1 MKRIAVIFGGE
12 SVEHDVSILT
22 GLQFLSA
29 LDPAQYDGF
38 PVYVDPK
45 GRWWGGE
52 ALRERTF
59 YPLTAAKEGLLARLH
74 LPLAAVRGRTPHFTA
89 GKKGLFGGEKAI
101 PFDIAVPAIHG
112 SNGEDGT
119 LQGLLELLGIP
130 FTGSPALGSAATM
143 DKDFTK
149 RTLKGLGV
157 PVLDHILLERPA
169 AEAAFDPDM
178 VRGRIATAFGGKPFP
193 LIVKPNRL
201 GSSIG
206 VAKADDFEAVLAALL
221 VCSRLDYEALI
232 EPFVPNLAEYN
243 VAVTR
248 AFGPLRASV
257 IERPLKI
264 NEVLAFKDK
273 YLAAGDGGPKL
284 KAAASEGMA
293 SLNRV
298 IEPKEIGTA
307 RKENLRALALKA
319 FEAFKLAG
327 SVRVDFLSNE
337 KTGELWLNEINTVP
351 GSFAFYLWGASQ
363 PRASFTDLATALISE
378 GFARADLMHRDTDR
392 LIGGGIIFK
401 E

>member
-22 GLQFLSA
+22 GLQFLDA
-29 LDPAQYDGF
+29 LDSAQYDGF

-52 ALRERTF
+52 ALRERSF
-59 YPLTAAKEGLLARLH
+59 YPLNPGKAGRLSRLQ
-74 LPLAAVRGRTPHFTA
+74 LPLEAVRGETPFFA
-89 GKKGLFGGEKAI
+89 EARKGLFGGGAKV
-101 PFDIAVPAIHG
+101 PFDLAVPAIHG

-130 FTGSPALGSAATM
+130 FAGSPTLGSAATM

-149 RTLKGLGV
+149 RTLKGLGI
-157 PVLDHILLERPA
+157 PVLEHVLVAKPEPGHPHEPNAVRA
-169 AEAAFDPDM
+169 KVTAAF
-178 VRGRIATAFGGKPFP
+178 GKNPFP

-206 VAKADDFEAVLAALL
+206 VTKADDFDEVAAALTL
-221 VCSRLDYEALI
+221 CFRLDYEALI

-243 VAVTR
+243 VAVSR
-248 AFGPLRASV
+248 AFGELCASV
-257 IERPLKI
+257 IERPLKASAF
-264 NEVLAFKDK
+264 LAFKDK
-273 YLAAGDGGPKL
+273 YLSAGEGGAKL
-284 KAAASEGMA
+284 KTGPSDGMA

-298 IEPKEIGTA
+298 LDPPELDNKKRETIRACA
-307 RKENLRALALKA
+307 RQA

-327 SVRVDFLSNE
+327 SVRVDFLSDE
-337 KTGELWLNEINTVP
+337 KTGKLWLNEINTVP
-351 GSFAFYLWGASQ
+351 GSFAFYLWAASQ
-363 PRASFTDLATALISE
+363 PRASFTELASALIAE
-378 GFARADLMHRDTDR
+378 GFARARLTHRDTDR
-392 LIGGGIIFK
+392 LVGGGIIFK

>member
-1 MKRIAVIFGGE
+1 MQRIAVIFGGE

-22 GLQFLSA
+22 GLQFLDA

-52 ALRERTF
+52 ALRERAF
-59 YPLTAAKEGLLARLH
+59 YPLNAAKAARLARLH
-74 LPLAAVRGRTPHFTA
+74 LPLEAVRGDAPRFLE
-89 GKKGLFGGEKAI
+89 GKRGLFGGERRV
-101 PFDIAVPAIHG
+101 PYDLAVLAIHG

-119 LQGLLELLGIP
+119 LQGLFELLGIP
-130 FTGSPALGSAATM
+130 FAGSPALGSAATM

-149 RTLKGLGV
+149 RTLKGMGI
-157 PVLDHILLERPA
+157 PVLDHLLLEKPA
-169 AEAAFDPDM
+169 SGGAPDLEAVRERVTAAF
-178 VRGRIATAFGGKPFP
+178 GKNPFP

-206 VAKADDFEAVLAALL
+206 VSKAGDFDAVASALL
-221 VCSRLDYEALI
+221 LCFRLDFEALI

-248 AFGPLRASV
+248 AFGDLRTSV
-257 IERPLKI
+257 IERPLKASAF
-264 NEVLAFKDK
+264 LDFKDK
-273 YLAAGDGGPKL
+273 YLSSGEGGTKL
-284 KAAASEGMA
+284 KTGSSEGMA

-298 IEPKEIGTA
+298 LDPDELDETKKAFIRANA
-307 RKENLRALALKA
+307 RTA

-327 SVRVDFLSNE
+327 AVRVDFLSNG

-351 GSFAFYLWGASQ
+351 GSFAFYLWARSR
-363 PRASFTDLATALISE
+363 PRASFTELASALIEE
-378 GFARADLMHRDTDR
+378 GFTRARLTHRDTDR
-392 LIGGGIIFK
+392 LIGGGIIFR